1 MFMFNHSAM
10 LATITSKVH
19 DFLLIQLNDG
29 NKKNAS
35 VHYEIINEDCKIIRK
50 GNFKGTE
57 VQLRVTHLQEGNY
70 NVHLCVDDNEPVD
83 YSFTKLS
90 SNFSTEALFA
100 DYRFAQIA

>member
-1 MFMFNHSAM
+1 MFNHSVM

-19 DFLLIQLNDG
+19 DFLLIQLNDESR
-29 NKKNAS
+29 KDVS

-70 NVHLCVDDNEPVD
+70 NVHLCVDDSEPVD

-90 SNFSTEALFA
+90 SNFAAGSLFA
-100 DYRFAQIA
+100 DYRFSQIA